1 MKSIIIYYSRT
12 GRTKLIAQTLAKE
25 KNMKIVEIKDKTNRS
40 GAIGFIKGTLDSMI
54 NNSTTIE
61 PVTIDLDKYDTVYI
75 GTPVW
80 ASKIT
85 PAIKQILDNI
95 NLENKNVITFVT
107 LNKNG
112 AKEALN
118 SLNSTIKD
126 KGGKIINSFSI
137 ITKGR
142 DIESLTKDIV
152 KNLGK

>member
-1 MKSIIIYYSRT
+1 MSDLVVYYTRTNTTKNVASIIKDELDADVLEVID
-12 GRTKLIAQTLAKE
+12 K
-25 KNMKIVEIKDKTNRS
+25 KNRQGPIGYLRGGLDAIRSKKTS
-40 GAIGFIKGTLDSMI
+40 
-54 NNSTTIE
+54 IE
-61 PVTIDLDKYDTVYI
+61 YEDVNFEKYDNIYI

>member
-25 KNMKIVEIKDKTNRS
+25 KNMNIVEIKDKTNRS

-95 NLENKNVITFVT
+95 NLENKN
-107 LNKNG
+107 G

>member
-1 MKSIIIYYSRT
+1 M
-12 GRTKLIAQTLAKE
+12 
-25 KNMKIVEIKDKTNRS
+25 NIVEIKDKTNRS

-85 PAIKQILDNI
+85 
-95 NLENKNVITFVT
+95 FVT

>member
-1 MKSIIIYYSRT
+1 M
-12 GRTKLIAQTLAKE
+12 
-25 KNMKIVEIKDKTNRS
+25 NIVEIKDKTNRS

-95 NLENKNVITFVT
+95 NLENKN
-107 LNKNG
+107 G

>member
-25 KNMKIVEIKDKTNRS
+25 KNMNIVEIKDKTNRS

-95 NLENKNVITFVT
+95 NLENKN
-107 LNKNG
+107 G
-112 AKEALN
+112 AKEAL
-118 SLNSTIKD
+118 
-126 KGGKIINSFSI
+126 
-137 ITKGR
+137 
-142 DIESLTKDIV
+142 